1 MDILDIYKLMDK
13 GFGVRP
19 EILVYQD
26 SPNCITVR
34 LSKEFKGEMYYQ
46 QFEILN
52 PVINTGYVSEF
63 NHMVNHGVELLQH
76 RINEV
81 QNDR

>member
-19 EILVYQD
+19 EILVYQE
-26 SPNCITVR
+26 SPNFIGVR
-34 LSKEFKGEMYYQ
+34 LSKEFKGERYYHQ
-46 QFEILN
+46 SEILN
-52 PVINTGYVSEF
+52 RVINPDYVTQF
-63 NHMVNHGVELLQH
+63 NDMVTRGVELLQ
-76 RINEV
+76 RSINEV